1 VPRFSRNLWLLLG
14 QNVAVFLG
22 IALQAL
28 ILNLYLVALGYREDF
43 IGLVAFAQTAA
54 IGLGALPAGWLSPR
68 LGPRRCMIAATL
80 LLATSFGAMAVVEHP
95 LLLLVASA
103 VNGVSMALIFVPSA
117 PYLMENTLAEQRRVA
132 FAANFAALSV
142 ASVVG
147 NAIGGLLPG
156 LVAGDP
162 SADPAQAVV
171 GFRAALL
178 VGGFLAGLGVV
189 PLLLADDRRVA
200 EPAVVVPP
208 AAADAPHRPGGARPP
223 APGARTPGSLR
234 RNMVAMIVS
243 VACLAAATALVV
255 AFFNVFLRDEIGVR
269 TEAIGTIFAL
279 GSLMM
284 APASLGAPAL
294 ARRWGSIRTI
304 ALSRLLVVPLIALLL
319 LPSPGLTL
327 AAAAFVGRQCLM
339 SIGQPLDNAF
349 VMELVPANLRAR
361 VAALRTMAWNG
372 GWAAA
377 TALGGLAIVWLGY
390 RAIFLVAV
398 VLTVASVAV
407 HWRAFG
413 RVES

>member
-1 VPRFSRNLWLLLG
+1 MPHFSRNLWLLLG

-54 IGLGALPAGWLSPR
+54 IGIGALPAGWLSPR

-80 LLATSFGAMAVVEHP
+80 LLATSFCAMAVIAHP
-95 LLLLVASA
+95 LGLLAAAAL
-103 VNGVSMALIFVPSA
+103 NGLSMALIFVPSA
-117 PYLMENTLAEQRRVA
+117 PYLMENSRSEEWRTA

-147 NAIGGLLPG
+147 NAIGGVLPG

-162 SADPAQAVV
+162 TASPEQAVV
-171 GFRAALL
+171 GYRAALL
-178 VGGFLAGLGVV
+178 VGGALAALGVA
-189 PLLLADDRRVA
+189 PLLLADDRRIA
-200 EPAVVVPP
+200 EPP
-208 AAADAPHRPGGARPP
+208 ASGGARPAP
-223 APGARTPGSLR
+223 AGAPSAPPRSLR
-234 RNMVAMIVS
+234 RDMAAMIVA

-279 GSLMM
+279 GALMM

-294 ARRWGSIRTI
+294 ARRWGSIPTI

-319 LPSPGLTL
+319 LPSPGLAL
-327 AAAAFVGRQCLM
+327 AATAFVGRQALM
-339 SIGQPLDNAF
+339 SIGQPLDNAYI
-349 VMELVPANLRAR
+349 MELVPARLRAR
-361 VAALRTMAWNG
+361 AAALRTLAWNG

-390 RAIFLVAV
+390 RAIFLAAV
-398 VLTVASVAV
+398 GLTLASVIV
-407 HWRAFG
+407 HWRAFRG
-413 RVES
+413 R

>member
-1 VPRFSRNLWLLLG
+1 VPHFSRNLWLLLG

-54 IGLGALPAGWLSPR
+54 IGIGALPAGWLSPR

-80 LLATSFGAMAVVEHP
+80 LLATSFCAMAVIAHP
-95 LLLLVASA
+95 LGLLAAAAL
-103 VNGVSMALIFVPSA
+103 NGLSMALIFVPSA
-117 PYLMENTLAEQRRVA
+117 PYLMENSRSEEWRTA

-147 NAIGGLLPG
+147 NAIGGVLPG

-162 SADPAQAVV
+162 TASPEQAVV
-171 GFRAALL
+171 GYRAALL
-178 VGGFLAGLGVV
+178 VGGALAALGVV
-189 PLLLADDRRVA
+189 PLLLADDRRIA
-200 EPAVVVPP
+200 EPP
-208 AAADAPHRPGGARPP
+208 ASGGARPAP
-223 APGARTPGSLR
+223 AGAPSAPPRSLR
-234 RNMVAMIVS
+234 RDMAAMIVA

-279 GSLMM
+279 GALMM

-294 ARRWGSIRTI
+294 ARRWGSIPTI

-319 LPSPGLTL
+319 LPSPGLAL
-327 AAAAFVGRQCLM
+327 AATAFVGRQALM
-339 SIGQPLDNAF
+339 SIGQPLDNAYI
-349 VMELVPANLRAR
+349 MELVPARLRAR
-361 VAALRTMAWNG
+361 AAALRTLAWNG

-390 RAIFLVAV
+390 RAIFLAAV
-398 VLTVASVAV
+398 GLTLASVIV
-407 HWRAFG
+407 HWRAFRG
-413 RVES
+413 R

>member
-1 VPRFSRNLWLLLG
+1 MPHFSRNLWLLLG

-80 LLATSFGAMAVVEHP
+80 LLATSFCAMAVIEHP
-95 LLLLVASA
+95 LGLLAASA
-103 VNGVSMALIFVPSA
+103 LNGLSMALIFVPSA
-117 PYLMENTLAEQRRVA
+117 PYLMENSRSEEWRTA

-147 NAIGGLLPG
+147 NAIGGVLPG

-162 SADPAQAVV
+162 TASPEQAVV
-171 GFRAALL
+171 GYRAALL
-178 VGGFLAGLGVV
+178 VGGALAALGVV
-189 PLLLADDRRVA
+189 PLLLADDRRIA
-200 EPAVVVPP
+200 EPP
-208 AAADAPHRPGGARPP
+208 AGGGARPAP
-223 APGARTPGSLR
+223 AGAPSAPPRSLR
-234 RNMVAMIVS
+234 RDMAAMIVA

-279 GSLMM
+279 GALMM

-294 ARRWGSIRTI
+294 ARRWGSIPTI

-327 AAAAFVGRQCLM
+327 AATAFVGRQALM
-339 SIGQPLDNAF
+339 SIGQPLDNAYI
-349 VMELVPANLRAR
+349 MELVPARLRAR
-361 VAALRTMAWNG
+361 AAALRTLAWNG

-390 RAIFLVAV
+390 RAIFLAAV
-398 VLTVASVAV
+398 GLTLASVIV
-407 HWRAFG
+407 HWRAFRG
-413 RVES
+413 R

>member
-1 VPRFSRNLWLLLG
+1 VPHFSRNLWLLLG

-80 LLATSFGAMAVVEHP
+80 LLATSFCAMAVIEHP
-95 LLLLVASA
+95 LGLLAASA
-103 VNGVSMALIFVPSA
+103 LNGLSMALIFVPSA
-117 PYLMENTLAEQRRVA
+117 PYLMENSRSEEWRTA

-147 NAIGGLLPG
+147 NAIGGVLPG

-162 SADPAQAVV
+162 TASPEQAVV
-171 GFRAALL
+171 GYRAALL
-178 VGGFLAGLGVV
+178 VGGALAALGVV
-189 PLLLADDRRVA
+189 PLLLADDRRIA
-200 EPAVVVPP
+200 EPP
-208 AAADAPHRPGGARPP
+208 AGGGARPAP
-223 APGARTPGSLR
+223 AGAPSAPPRSLR
-234 RNMVAMIVS
+234 RDMAAMIVA

-279 GSLMM
+279 GALMM

-294 ARRWGSIRTI
+294 ARRWGSIPTI

-327 AAAAFVGRQCLM
+327 AATAFVGRQALM
-339 SIGQPLDNAF
+339 SIGQPLDNAYI
-349 VMELVPANLRAR
+349 MELVPARLRAR
-361 VAALRTMAWNG
+361 AAALRTLAWNG

-390 RAIFLVAV
+390 RAIFLAAV
-398 VLTVASVAV
+398 GLTLASVIV
-407 HWRAFG
+407 HWRAFRG
-413 RVES
+413 R